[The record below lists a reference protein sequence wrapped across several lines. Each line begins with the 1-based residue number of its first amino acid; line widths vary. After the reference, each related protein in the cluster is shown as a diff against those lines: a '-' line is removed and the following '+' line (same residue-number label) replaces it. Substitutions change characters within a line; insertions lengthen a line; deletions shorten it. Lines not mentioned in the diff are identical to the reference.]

1 MFLFILMNRKTIS
14 MTEINNQVYLGS
26 PCLVPLSGQK
36 KSSLVPENQPGE
48 NFLSLTHPHSRMSIR
63 LFVFSFK
70 KQQTNKQKN
79 QNKTKI
85 KKNKRNQRRN
95 IS

>member
-1 MFLFILMNRKTIS
+1 MNRKTIS

-70 KQQTNKQKN
+70 KQQTKKQKK